1 MKLYCSKCGT
11 SGENRR
17 WSSARRKISFSSHS
31 RELDLSSI
39 FGYRMGKRKHEQ
51 QQNRRHERWVFNF
64 FLELISLLITACLTD
79 WKCFFDWKIS
89 QSHRYVPQQQL
100 LCIRQRIVVVIIAA
114 CAMMISLK
122 LSIHKC
128 CKVLTLARHTLAHA
142 WAEICFHLEQP
153 NVVLLCARQSRLSVD
168 SWFSTHSITHL
179 TVFTFLECF
188 KFDHADRCAVRKT
201 IERNRKKSTSFFGC
215 DVRSFAAN
223 DERI

>member
-100 LCIRQRIVVVIIAA
+100 LCIRRRIVVVITRPVQWWYRSSWASINAVKF
-114 CAMMISLK
+114 SL
-122 LSIHKC
+122 
-128 CKVLTLARHTLAHA
+128 
-142 WAEICFHLEQP
+142 
-153 NVVLLCARQSRLSVD
+153 SRD
-168 SWFSTHSITHL
+168 THSL
-179 TVFTFLECF
+179 MRELKYAFTSNS
-188 KFDHADRCAVRKT
+188 R
-201 IERNRKKSTSFFGC
+201 TSFFSALVSLAYPSIR
-215 DVRSFAAN
+215 DFLHTASL
-223 DERI
+223 I